1 MSIEPSQIAIFCF
14 MRTPLD
20 ILHLGHAMLCKV
32 TLVLVAAVLIC
43 QPLAAVSVLSHE
55 QVIDITWE
63 SDVRPLL
70 VTRFPAATAE
80 QMKKAHAFAYGGA
93 VIQDVGY
100 YPLGNQLFTNF
111 LHYVRTGD
119 FVASMIRDARDIN
132 EYAFA
137 LGALSHY
144 AADAWGHSAVN
155 LSVPILYPKLRQ
167 QFGNWVTYQDDHEAH
182 LRTEFS
188 FDVLEVAKHRYNS
201 QQYHDFIGFQV
212 SEGLLERA
220 FQDTYGIPMDTLLHY
235 DDLTLETFRFAVGRV
250 VPEMTEVA
258 LATHRPAV
266 SHERQDVAKQ
276 EFVYHLSRTD
286 YEKQFGNKYRRPGIF
301 ARILGFLIKLIP
313 FGPAKILGYRNP
325 TPAAED
331 HYFRSM
337 DRAIDE
343 YRQLL
348 RQVKTNHLE
357 FPNRNLDTGRL
368 IRAGDYALAD
378 RTYVALVHRLAE
390 DQFRHVTP
398 ALRANVLAYFR
409 EGVPATGSVKSGD
422 WEKVQA
428 ALLGLKNHTPAMDGN
443 GAGKS

>member
-1 MSIEPSQIAIFCF
+1 
-14 MRTPLD
+14 
-20 ILHLGHAMLCKV
+20 
-32 TLVLVAAVLIC
+32 
-43 QPLAAVSVLSHE
+43 
-55 QVIDITWE
+55 
-63 SDVRPLL
+63 
-70 VTRFPAATAE
+70 
-80 QMKKAHAFAYGGA
+80 MKKAHAFAYGGA

-119 FVASMIRDARDIN
+119 FVAWMIRDARDIN

-155 LSVPILYPKLRQ
+155 LSVPILYPKLRH

-258 LATHRPAV
+258 RWPRIDPRFLTSGKTSPSRNSFITCRAPITRNSLATSTVVRE
-266 SHERQDVAKQ
+266 S
-276 EFVYHLSRTD
+276 SR
-286 YEKQFGNKYRRPGIF
+286 
-301 ARILGFLIKLIP
+301 A
-313 FGPAKILGYRNP
+313 
-325 TPAAED
+325 
-331 HYFRSM
+331 S
-337 DRAIDE
+337 
-343 YRQLL
+343 
-348 RQVKTNHLE
+348 
-357 FPNRNLDTGRL
+357 
-368 IRAGDYALAD
+368 
-378 RTYVALVHRLAE
+378 
-390 DQFRHVTP
+390 
-398 ALRANVLAYFR
+398 
-409 EGVPATGSVKSGD
+409 
-422 WEKVQA
+422 
-428 ALLGLKNHTPAMDGN
+428 
-443 GAGKS
+443 

>member
-1 MSIEPSQIAIFCF
+1 MPW
-14 MRTPLD
+14 TL
-20 ILHLGHAMLCKV
+20 
-32 TLVLVAAVLIC
+32 TLVLAVAVLIC
-43 QPLAAVSVLSHE
+43 EPLAAVSVLSHE

-63 SDVRPLL
+63 SDIRPIL
-70 VTRFPAATAE
+70 VARFPEATAE
-80 QMKKAHAFAYGGA
+80 QMKRAHSFAYGGS

-111 LHYVRTGD
+111 LHYARTGD
-119 FVASMIRDARDIN
+119 FVAWMIRDARDIN

-144 AADAWGHSAVN
+144 AADAWGHAAVN
-155 LSVPILYPKLRQ
+155 LSVPKLYPKLREQ
-167 QFGNWVTYQDDHEAH
+167 YGDWVTYEDNHEAH

-212 SEGLLERA
+212 SENLLERA
-220 FQDTYGIPMDTLLHY
+220 FLDTYGIPMDTLLHY
-235 DDLTLETFRFAVGRV
+235 DDLTLETFRFAVSRV

-258 LATHRPAV
+258 LATHRPEV

-276 EFVYHLSRTD
+276 EFVYHLSRAD
-286 YEKQFGNKYRRPGIF
+286 YENQYGNKYRRPGIF
-301 ARILGFLIKLIP
+301 ARILGFVIKLIP

-331 HYFRSM
+331 YYFRSM

-348 RQVKTNHLE
+348 QQVKTNHLE
-357 FPNRNLDTGRL
+357 LPNRNLDTGRL
-368 IRAGDYALAD
+368 TRAGDYALAD

-390 DQFRHVTP
+390 DRFRHVTP
-398 ALRANVLAYFR
+398 ALRANVLAYFS
-409 EGVPATGSVKSGD
+409 EGIPANRSVKSGD
-422 WEKVQA
+422 WKKVQA
-428 ALLGLKNHTPAMDGN
+428 ALRELKNYTHMMKGD
-443 GAGKS
+443 GAGKT